1 MATRSYVGIER
12 EDGTIDAVYI
22 HWDGYPERRGR
33 AFEQGGYVTR
43 EKVEEL
49 IRRGG
54 ASSIILESYSNIYD
68 EPAVTFQSRQDYA
81 DAFRNSSI
89 EYLYLFCRG
98 EEKWRYM
105 VADCCDPTDA
115 LQSFKSWELLMSTR
129 DEEKLERKDGERFE
143 YKDRAGQT
151 HELVVVE
158 NDGDVGCYG
167 CFFCWTKG
175 DTLDERCVRDDEDK
189 KQTGECARDDY
200 CVYFAL
206 ASDVARGEAR
216 EAFDSGHKDYEIAE
230 KMIQA
235 TLDTIT
241 SSDVLVGEIEKILSA
256 ARGEIDEG
264 GDYDDGFYD
273 DEDSDYDDTDDG
285 DEDEQ

>member
-12 EDGTIDAVYI
+12 ENGAIDAVYI
-22 HWDGYPERRGR
+22 HWDGYPKRRGR
-33 AFEQGGYVTR
+33 DFERGGYVTR

-49 IRRGG
+49 IRRGS
-54 ASSIILESYSNIYD
+54 ASSIILKSDSNVYD
-68 EPAVTFQSRQDYA
+68 EPAITFQSREEYA
-81 DAFRNSSI
+81 AAFRNSCI

-105 VADCCDPTDA
+105 VADCCDPADA
-115 LQSFKSWELLMSTR
+115 LRSFMFWELLPSTR
-129 DEEKLERKDGERFE
+129 DGEKLERKDGERFE

-167 CFFCWTKG
+167 CFFCWTKR

-189 KQTGECARDDY
+189 KQTGECARDDRLFH
-200 CVYFAL
+200 FAL

-216 EAFDSGHKDYEIAE
+216 EAFDSGRKDSEIAN
-230 KMIQA
+230 KVISA
-235 TLDTIT
+235 
-241 SSDVLVGEIEKILSA
+241 LSARIASFDLEYEVIKALEA
-256 ARGEIDEG
+256 ARGEETESDTLRELNEWEDDDDAWDEA
-264 GDYDDGFYD
+264 D
-273 DEDSDYDDTDDG
+273 DEA
-285 DEDEQ
+285 EEER